1 VKQENAVLGHL
12 TAPLPTVESPRAR
25 LGSVP
30 ATTTERQP
38 SWSAVGSVVFV
49 GGGPTGPDLLTVRG
63 AQALARAR
71 VLFVDDPA
79 DAALFAPG
87 ASAVVHTLPPA
98 PLLPPARR
106 PRRGGAGDDSL
117 VASRPEAVAD
127 AVVRALRPEV
137 GVGCREV
144 VRLVRGDVLTTP
156 GVAAE
161 IAACRR
167 RGIVVDVVPGVPEA
181 TAWPAFAGADLAG
194 ATGLEAVIVDVRT
207 PSGVPTDGLR
217 PVRSGTG
224 PLSDAEAGSL
234 AAARTAVVLGSQ
246 AVMAPVI
253 AQLAALDGGRSAII
267 TVDPGLQTQ
276 RSTRGTLTELSVLGE
291 MVEAAAGPRAAGETA
306 AVPGSGGSRTAVLVV
321 GAGAEADMLPADPD
335 PWFEG
340 RPLFGWKVLVP
351 RTKEQAGTLSEALRS
366 YGALPV
372 EVPTIAVEAP
382 RAPQQVEK
390 AVRGLVEG
398 RFEWLVFTSVNA
410 LRAIRDKIVEY
421 GLDARALSGLKIA
434 TVGEK
439 TAAALRDWGIEPDLV
454 PTGEQSGAGLLAEF
468 PPYDRVLDPI
478 DRVLLPRADIATE
491 LLVSGLVELGWQ
503 VEDVTAYRTVRA
515 APPPAE
521 VREAIKTGAFDAV
534 VFTSSSTV
542 RNLVGIAGKP
552 HPTTVVAC
560 IGPQTV
566 ATATEHGLRA
576 SVVAP
581 TPSVDDLAAALAAFA
596 LERRTALVA
605 AGEPVRTPAQSRPA
619 RGAARRAGS

>member
-30 ATTTERQP
+30 ATATERQP

-87 ASAVVHTLPPA
+87 ASAVV
-98 PLLPPARR
+98 PARR

-276 RSTRGTLTELSVLGE
+276 RSTRGTLSELSVLGE

-566 ATATEHGLRA
+566 
-576 SVVAP
+576 
-581 TPSVDDLAAALAAFA
+581 DDLAAALAAFA